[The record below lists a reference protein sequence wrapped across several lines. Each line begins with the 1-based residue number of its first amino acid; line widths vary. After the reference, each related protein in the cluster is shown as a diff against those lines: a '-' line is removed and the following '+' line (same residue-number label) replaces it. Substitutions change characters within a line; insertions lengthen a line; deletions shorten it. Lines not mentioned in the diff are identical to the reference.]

1 MAADSVSHRRIGSL
15 RCVTNVGTFLV
26 KKKSV
31 NYVGT
36 FLVKKISDM
45 KYNVILLCATVYR
58 GKFAP
63 CFIFAPCC
71 QRWITSVEGRKSHGT
86 KITLNTV
93 FYWLEKIVDI
103 IQGMSQYL
111 RVLTSEI

>member
-15 RCVTNVGTFLV
+15 KCVTN
-26 KKKSV
+26 
-31 NYVGT
+31 VGT

-45 KYNVILLCATVYR
+45 KYNVILPCATVYK

-103 IQGMSQYL
+103 IQHVQGMSQYL

>member
-26 KKKSV
+26 KKKKSV

-36 FLVKKISDM
+36 FLVKKSDM
-45 KYNVILLCATVYR
+45 KYYIILLCATVYR

-71 QRWITSVEGRKSHGT
+71 QR
-86 KITLNTV
+86 
-93 FYWLEKIVDI
+93 
-103 IQGMSQYL
+103 
-111 RVLTSEI
+111 

>member
-1 MAADSVSHRRIGSL
+1 MAADSISQRRIGSL
-15 RCVTNVGTFLV
+15 KCVTNVGTFLV

-58 GKFAP
+58 GNSPPVLF
-63 CFIFAPCC
+63 
-71 QRWITSVEGRKSHGT
+71 SHLVVSGE
-86 KITLNTV
+86 LQV
-93 FYWLEKIVDI
+93 
-103 IQGMSQYL
+103 
-111 RVLTSEI
+111 